1 LCTFPDNGSFR
12 RYSKGP
18 LGQFRSEPNVYGGE
32 GDAISWTV
40 VRAGEAGG
48 SGGVGGGGDGG
59 DAALAPPG
67 ELAAVLEARGEHAA
81 ALPHA
86 VSELVKMGFA
96 EADVRAALAASGNL
110 PQQALERLLGT

>member
-1 LCTFPDNGSFR
+1 
-12 RYSKGP
+12 
-18 LGQFRSEPNVYGGE
+18 V
-32 GDAISWTV
+32 SWKV

-48 SGGVGGGGDGG
+48 GGGGGGGGGVGGGGDGG
-59 DAALAPPG
+59 DGGDDAALAPPG

>member
-1 LCTFPDNGSFR
+1 M
-12 RYSKGP
+12 
-18 LGQFRSEPNVYGGE
+18 
-32 GDAISWTV
+32 SWTV

-48 SGGVGGGGDGG
+48 GGGVGGDGGGGDGGGDGG
-59 DAALAPPG
+59 DAALAPPE

-86 VSELVKMGFA
+86 VSQLVKMGFA